1 MMPSLII
8 MNNQQDILRFRS
20 ESVDFVDDGQARNQ
34 EYFAA
39 GEVSWTRSTSINVS
53 CTTYNK
59 NQGKILLFFLK
70 NTLKTAF

>member
-39 GEVSWTRSTSINVS
+39 GEVS
-53 CTTYNK
+53 
-59 NQGKILLFFLK
+59 
-70 NTLKTAF
+70 